1 MYTSIQRGGCQ
12 IIYQPN
18 NYKNILYNIKRISS
32 TNQYRNTILGL
43 ELFSPHRAEIQT
55 QAVTLTMWEEL
66 NRNLMS
72 LYLEFIGLVESE
84 PHS

>member
-32 TNQYRNTILGL
+32 THQYRNIILGL
-43 ELFSPHRAEIQT
+43 ELLSPHKAETQI
-55 QAVTLTMWEEL
+55 QAVTLTLWEEL
-66 NRNLMS
+66 NRNFMP